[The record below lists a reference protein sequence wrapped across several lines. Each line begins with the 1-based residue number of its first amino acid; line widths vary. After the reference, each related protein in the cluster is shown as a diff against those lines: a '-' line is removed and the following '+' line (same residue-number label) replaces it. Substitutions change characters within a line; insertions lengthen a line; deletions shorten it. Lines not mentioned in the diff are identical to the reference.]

1 MGRITV
7 DTSLERTSVAGFDF
21 PLGVYPVEPLDP
33 KPGYFEQFEA
43 AEGAEPFLA
52 GMDEE
57 WEEWPDRWLFDVLV
71 SATRLPALFRLCLT
85 LLPSRVYPILDVL
98 GNDDYR
104 EIDPYLAYDLVGV
117 DHIVEGVR
125 RYGPWLFEDGM
136 VGFGAMSIDPFV
148 YLFVDEHKVLTIR
161 VQLDLKER
169 VEKILRAFDLELV
182 EDIRTADSVH
192 HEHRSIL
199 TVPEDDPRIMG
210 PDDILD
216 ELRGAWALELN
227 VPGEGNADEDGKEL
241 GMTGWRCLV
250 RCIRGEDLPDRFAEV
265 LLTADSLDT
274 AERLA
279 TEGAARLDDASE
291 TWAAIDPIALDR
303 LNPDHFAEA
312 LGEPVGDRM
321 AHAEVCRSRWVE
333 EPGEDQ
339 AASPLPD
346 APDAQP

>member
-7 DTSLERTSVAGFDF
+7 DSTLERTVVEGFTF
-21 PLGVYPVEPLDP
+21 PLGVYPVEPIDP

-43 AEGAEPFLA
+43 AEGSEPFLQ

-57 WEEWPDRWLFDVLV
+57 WEEWPDRWLFDVMV
-71 SATRLPALFRLCLT
+71 TSTRLQSLFRMCLT
-85 LLPSRVYPILDVL
+85 LLPARVYPILDVL

-104 EIDPYLAYDLVGV
+104 EIDPYLAYDLVGT
-117 DHIVEGVR
+117 DHIIEGIR

-148 YLFVDEHKVLTIR
+148 YLFVDEHKVLTLR

-169 VEKILRAFDLELV
+169 VEKILRAFDLGLL
-182 EDIRTADSVH
+182 EDIKSVDSVH

-199 TVPEDDPRIMG
+199 IVPDDDPRILG

-227 VPGEGNADEDGKEL
+227 VPGEGNTDEEGNDL
-241 GMTGWRCLV
+241 GITGWRCLV
-250 RCIRGEDLPDRFAEV
+250 RCVRGEDLPDRFAEV
-265 LLTADSLDT
+265 LLAADALDA

-279 TEGAARLDDASE
+279 AEGAAQLDEAS
-291 TWAAIDPIALDR
+291 TDWAAVEPIALDR
-303 LNPDHFAEA
+303 MTPERFAET
-312 LGEPVGDRM
+312 LGEPVGERLRTPG
-321 AHAEVCRSRWVE
+321 VCRARWADE
-333 EPGEDQ
+333 S
-339 AASPLPD
+339 AT
-346 APDAQP
+346 DAQPQTG

>member
-1 MGRITV
+1 MGRIIV
-7 DTSLERTSVAGFDF
+7 DTSIERTSAEGFAF
-21 PLGVYPVEPLDP
+21 PLGVYPVEAIEP

-43 AEGAEPFLA
+43 AEGSEPFLA

-57 WEEWPDRWLFDVLV
+57 WEEWPDRWLFDVLIT
-71 SATRLPALFRLCLT
+71 ATRLPSLFRMCLT

-98 GNDDYR
+98 GNDDFR

-125 RYGPWLFEDGM
+125 RYSQWLFEDGM

-182 EDIRTADSVH
+182 EDIRSADSVH

-199 TVPEDDPRIMG
+199 TVPEDDPRVLS
-210 PDDILD
+210 PDDVLD

-227 VPGEGNADEDGKEL
+227 VPGEGNVDEDGKEL
-241 GMTGWRCLV
+241 GITAWRCLV
-250 RCIRGEDLPDRFAEV
+250 RCVRGEELPDRFAEV
-265 LLTADSLDT
+265 ILTADSLDV

-279 TEGAARLDDASE
+279 AEGAARLDEESAS
-291 TWAAIDPIALDR
+291 WAAVEPIALDR
-303 LNPDHFAEA
+303 LTTEHFAEV
-312 LGEPVGDRM
+312 LDSPVGDRL
-321 AHAEVCRSRWVE
+321 AQSEVCVARWADE
-333 EPGEDQ
+333 
-339 AASPLPD
+339 SPADSHPK
-346 APDAQP
+346 P